1 MRYRADID
9 GLRAVAVLSVLG
21 FHLRIGMFRGGFVGV
36 DIFFVI
42 SGYLIG
48 SIILHDLAAGRFS
61 FGRFY
66 ERRVRRIIPALLA
79 ALAVTAVLAYVYFLP
94 GELVA
99 FAKSLLAAVLSAS
112 NFYFWTQSSYFS
124 APAEMKPL
132 LHTWSLGVEEQFYVC
147 LPIFLF
153 LAHRYFPRRLRLSV
167 VLVALASF
175 VLSAV
180 GAFRAPASTFYLL
193 HTRAWELL
201 VGVLIAL
208 EVFPEISS
216 PLARNLAAG
225 GGLALI
231 SASVLRYSP
240 ALPFPGIAALA
251 PCAGAALVI
260 LSGRT
265 GTSAVGRLLS
275 LRPVVFVG
283 LISYSLYLWHWPI
296 IVFQGMESVTA
307 SGLSAR
313 AAKLISIAVSF
324 AVATLSWKFVEM
336 PFRQS
341 GVRLSRPALF
351 KLASTAAALVAA
363 IGLATILSG
372 GMPSRYPSNAIRVA
386 AYVDYDSAG
395 YF

>member
-1 MRYRADID
+1 MNWETGASRYLPHGTPELQRLCLASRRRYRERSWKSGRRPCSLPDDLAGRSLMESSMRYRADID

-201 VGVLIAL
+201 VGVL
-208 EVFPEISS
+208 
-216 PLARNLAAG
+216 
-225 GGLALI
+225 
-231 SASVLRYSP
+231 
-240 ALPFPGIAALA
+240 
-251 PCAGAALVI
+251 
-260 LSGRT
+260 
-265 GTSAVGRLLS
+265 
-275 LRPVVFVG
+275 
-283 LISYSLYLWHWPI
+283 
-296 IVFQGMESVTA
+296 
-307 SGLSAR
+307 
-313 AAKLISIAVSF
+313 
-324 AVATLSWKFVEM
+324 
-336 PFRQS
+336 
-341 GVRLSRPALF
+341 
-351 KLASTAAALVAA
+351 
-363 IGLATILSG
+363 
-372 GMPSRYPSNAIRVA
+372 
-386 AYVDYDSAG
+386 
-395 YF
+395 